1 MRPDFAALGAVFGC
15 RLCPVCVCVR
25 FVFFGF
31 GLRIV
36 DKQKRR
42 RTRPLVSVPC
52 PFCKFRSIFANF
64 SLQPFQPV
72 LTIRLQRYNNVS
84 DGLASRL
91 RVTVPASVGVGSIV
105 RAVVMSFFV
114 LPYCTA
120 QLWRDSILIFFY
132 FTIQTQNPLFLADS
146 VPVWEKFFCFG
157 VLIGGPWSLILA
169 CFRHCAPGWV
179 GLCCS
184 VAALPAAFPR

>member
-1 MRPDFAALGAVFGC
+1 MPIICPRPSVLVRHCCPDTNHAPAFSVIGPGRLCHALILLPVSMRPDFAALGAVFGC

-42 RTRPLVSVPC
+42 RTRPLVSVLC
-52 PFCKFRSIFANF
+52 PFCKFRSIFATF

-84 DGLASRL
+84 DGLANEG
-91 RVTVPASVGVGSIV
+91 RVTVPASVGVGCIV
-105 RAVVMSFFV
+105 RAVVMSFF
-114 LPYCTA
+114 C
-120 QLWRDSILIFFY
+120 S
-132 FTIQTQNPLFLADS
+132 PLLYGTTMA
-146 VPVWEKFFCFG
+146 
-157 VLIGGPWSLILA
+157 A
-169 CFRHCAPGWV
+169 CNA
-179 GLCCS
+179 
-184 VAALPAAFPR
+184 